1 MAAKKKKKKKIDF
14 HRKLV
19 LFKYLL
25 SLFDADTIE
34 SIHPDIKN
42 PELEEINSEKSK
54 TNFHLTI
61 TNRLIS
67 LEKIPLAKLEIYDD
81 NIIKHTMHIQD
92 KRKQK
97 IKWKYFQYLSLLFT
111 EIYLDKYFGDAHRLL
126 HEINEF
132 RKSYNEK
139 EIPDEPINEYAI
151 KDLKK
156 LAFWNATGSGKTL
169 LMHVNILQYKHYLKK
184 YGKDKDLNKVILLT
198 PNEGLSKQHLE
209 EFEISNLNAEIFSK
223 DQNMFTTSCK
233 PIEVIEIT
241 KLKDEHGDKTVAISA
256 FEGNNLVLVDEGHR
270 GTSGDEWKAK
280 RDQLSEEGFT
290 FEYSATFGQAVRASS
305 KIDLE
310 HEYSKC
316 IIFDYSYKYF
326 YNDGYGK
333 DYRILNLEDDS
344 NEDNR
349 QQYLTA
355 CLLSYFQQI
364 LIYEE
369 NKIDFAEFLLEKPLW
384 VFVGGS
390 VNAVRTQNGR
400 QVSDVIDILFFI
412 ADFIKQKDRS
422 LRFIENLIKQRHGFL
437 DAKGLSIFENKFT
450 YLIEKQWS
458 AIELYQQILRT
469 IFNCPTDGATLH
481 IENLKGSDGE
491 LGLRVGESDY
501 FGVVNVGDSD
511 KLIKL
516 CEGSGLDTSDKE
528 FSESLFHGI
537 NKKGSTINLLI
548 GSKKFT
554 EGWSSWRVST
564 MGLMNIGRTE
574 GAMIIQ
580 LFGRGVRLKGINF
593 SLKRSRSQ
601 KIKIAPKNI
610 ERVETLNIF
619 GVRADYMKT
628 FRDYLEQEGL
638 PVNDRIIEFTLPV
651 ISNLGKIKTPL
662 KYPRIKDGISFRKD
676 GGRVCIEN
684 PPEKFFMNPMV
695 INLYSKVQT
704 LEAVKGYSTET
715 VKNEETLKE
724 YHLAF
729 IDIEEIFLE
738 LERFKYEKAWYNLSF
753 NKDAIESLLK
763 TSGWYI
769 LRIPAPEMR
778 FDDFKK
784 TYRWQEI
791 ATVLTKKYLERFYN
805 LKKSEWEADFREM
818 GILDESDPNMVK
830 EYTFYIHESMSDII
844 TLLNGLKDSI
854 EQGDIKDVEFGNFQT
869 ISWMNHLYE
878 PLVSFDTT
886 SSELKVS
893 PVQLN
898 KEEALFVSDL
908 KNYYAANKSYFD
920 NKNLYLL
927 RNQGKGRGVG
937 FFEANNFHPDFVM
950 WLIKD
955 DKQYISFIDPK
966 GLNWSTGL
974 NDAKIQFHKT
984 VKDIEQE
991 MNDKAVVFNSFILS
1005 NTKFEQLTLRRE
1017 HISKD
1022 EFEKNNVVF
1031 QEDNNYIEKILLRV
1045 K

>member
-1 MAAKKKKKKKIDF
+1 
-14 HRKLV
+14 
-19 LFKYLL
+19 
-25 SLFDADTIE
+25 
-34 SIHPDIKN
+34 
-42 PELEEINSEKSK
+42 
-54 TNFHLTI
+54 
-61 TNRLIS
+61 
-67 LEKIPLAKLEIYDD
+67 
-81 NIIKHTMHIQD
+81 
-92 KRKQK
+92 
-97 IKWKYFQYLSLLFT
+97 
-111 EIYLDKYFGDAHRLL
+111 
-126 HEINEF
+126 
-132 RKSYNEK
+132 
-139 EIPDEPINEYAI
+139 
-151 KDLKK
+151 
-156 LAFWNATGSGKTL
+156 
-169 LMHVNILQYKHYLKK
+169 
-184 YGKDKDLNKVILLT
+184 
-198 PNEGLSKQHLE
+198 
-209 EFEISNLNAEIFSK
+209 
-223 DQNMFTTSCK
+223 
-233 PIEVIEIT
+233 
-241 KLKDEHGDKTVAISA
+241 
-256 FEGNNLVLVDEGHR
+256 
-270 GTSGDEWKAK
+270 
-280 RDQLSEEGFT
+280 
-290 FEYSATFGQAVRASS
+290 
-305 KIDLE
+305 
-310 HEYSKC
+310 
-316 IIFDYSYKYF
+316 
-326 YNDGYGK
+326 
-333 DYRILNLEDDS
+333 
-344 NEDNR
+344 
-349 QQYLTA
+349 
-355 CLLSYFQQI
+355 
-364 LIYEE
+364 
-369 NKIDFAEFLLEKPLW
+369 
-384 VFVGGS
+384 
-390 VNAVRTQNGR
+390 
-400 QVSDVIDILFFI
+400 
-412 ADFIKQKDRS
+412 
-422 LRFIENLIKQRHGFL
+422 
-437 DAKGLSIFENKFT
+437 
-450 YLIEKQWS
+450 
-458 AIELYQQILRT
+458 
-469 IFNCPTDGATLH
+469 
-481 IENLKGSDGE
+481 
-491 LGLRVGESDY
+491 
-501 FGVVNVGDSD
+501 
-511 KLIKL
+511 
-516 CEGSGLDTSDKE
+516 
-528 FSESLFHGI
+528 
-537 NKKGSTINLLI
+537 
-548 GSKKFT
+548 
-554 EGWSSWRVST
+554 
-564 MGLMNIGRTE
+564 
-574 GAMIIQ
+574 
-580 LFGRGVRLKGINF
+580 
-593 SLKRSRSQ
+593 
-601 KIKIAPKNI
+601 
-610 ERVETLNIF
+610 
-619 GVRADYMKT
+619 
-628 FRDYLEQEGL
+628 
-638 PVNDRIIEFTLPV
+638 
-651 ISNLGKIKTPL
+651 
-662 KYPRIKDGISFRKD
+662 
-676 GGRVCIEN
+676 
-684 PPEKFFMNPMV
+684 MNPMV
-695 INLYSKVQT
+695 IDLYSKVQT

-715 VKNEETLKE
+715 VKNEETFKD

>member
-1 MAAKKKKKKKIDF
+1 M
-14 HRKLV
+14 
-19 LFKYLL
+19 
-25 SLFDADTIE
+25 
-34 SIHPDIKN
+34 
-42 PELEEINSEKSK
+42 
-54 TNFHLTI
+54 
-61 TNRLIS
+61 
-67 LEKIPLAKLEIYDD
+67 
-81 NIIKHTMHIQD
+81 
-92 KRKQK
+92 
-97 IKWKYFQYLSLLFT
+97 
-111 EIYLDKYFGDAHRLL
+111 
-126 HEINEF
+126 
-132 RKSYNEK
+132 
-139 EIPDEPINEYAI
+139 
-151 KDLKK
+151 
-156 LAFWNATGSGKTL
+156 
-169 LMHVNILQYKHYLKK
+169 
-184 YGKDKDLNKVILLT
+184 
-198 PNEGLSKQHLE
+198 
-209 EFEISNLNAEIFSK
+209 
-223 DQNMFTTSCK
+223 
-233 PIEVIEIT
+233 
-241 KLKDEHGDKTVAISA
+241 
-256 FEGNNLVLVDEGHR
+256 
-270 GTSGDEWKAK
+270 
-280 RDQLSEEGFT
+280 
-290 FEYSATFGQAVRASS
+290 
-305 KIDLE
+305 
-310 HEYSKC
+310 
-316 IIFDYSYKYF
+316 
-326 YNDGYGK
+326 
-333 DYRILNLEDDS
+333 
-344 NEDNR
+344 
-349 QQYLTA
+349 
-355 CLLSYFQQI
+355 
-364 LIYEE
+364 
-369 NKIDFAEFLLEKPLW
+369 
-384 VFVGGS
+384 
-390 VNAVRTQNGR
+390 
-400 QVSDVIDILFFI
+400 
-412 ADFIKQKDRS
+412 
-422 LRFIENLIKQRHGFL
+422 
-437 DAKGLSIFENKFT
+437 
-450 YLIEKQWS
+450 
-458 AIELYQQILRT
+458 ELYQQVLRT
-469 IFNCPTDGATLH
+469 IFNCPTDGAALH

-516 CEGSGLDTSDKE
+516 CEESGLDTSDKD

-695 INLYSKVQT
+695 IDLYSKVQT

-715 VKNEETLKE
+715 VKNEETFKD

-753 NKDAIESLLK
+753 NKDEIESLLK

-769 LRIPAPEMR
+769 LRIPAQEMR

-844 TLLNGLKDSI
+844 ALLNGLKDTI
-854 EQGDIKDVEFGNFQT
+854 EQGNIKDVEFVNFQT

-927 RNQGKGRGVG
+927 RNQGKGRGLG

-966 GLNWSTGL
+966 GLNWSTGI
-974 NDAKIQFHKT
+974 NDPKIQFHKT
-984 VKDIEQE
+984 VKDIQKE
-991 MNDKAVVFNSFILS
+991 MNDSNVVFNSFILS
-1005 NTKFEQLTLRRE
+1005 HTKFEQLTLRRE